1 VCPNRQQTKAAQSGF
16 LATATVPGL
25 VFLFSSGRDLL
36 YEPISVSRQDRK
48 LISQQP
54 SSAAYKIRRVG
65 PQPGSVVAV
74 GRYADWAMFAKVRS
88 DAEFEQF
95 LEKMRNNPDPPAD
108 VVSSA
113 VL

>member
-1 VCPNRQQTKAAQSGF
+1 MAVRAVAVF
-16 LATATVPGL
+16 HVRPGKYGQ
-25 VFLFSSGRDLL
+25 LFEALNVVKKIVERGGGTF
-36 YEPISVSRQDRK
+36 VASRQ
-48 LISQQP
+48 
-54 SSAAYKIRRVG
+54 VFG

-108 VVSSA
+108 VVTSA
-113 VL
+113 VLEEVAI